1 MFGMLDYR
9 AHKLYIILFGIP
21 IFLIGLFS
29 LFGLPFIYYA
39 VGSYFADTYVM
50 KIIMSLICLIF
61 IELIW
66 LAVVMFISKVFQFIF
81 GLIVDVIPA
90 DGRTKEEAKLVVWS
104 GDKAI
109 FLLKFNK
116 KKPKD
121 WSDKDKEK
129 LASGFFNYFFK
140 ENIIE
145 RIDRVREHYIDNP
158 DVNPDEFNTKAFLKE
173 NNLEI
178 GIFEKIV
185 TDVFF
190 RTCVIRYSIFLYL
203 ILLSPF

>member
-21 IFLIGLFS
+21 NFLLVLFS
-29 LFGLPFIYYA
+29 ILGLPFLYYA
-39 VGSYFADTYVM
+39 AGSYFADTYVM

-61 IELIW
+61 IEFIW
-66 LAVVMFISKVFQFIF
+66 TAVVMFISKVFQFIF

-90 DGRTKEEAKLVVWS
+90 DGRTKEEANLVVWG

-109 FLLKFNK
+109 FLLKFNE
-116 KKPKD
+116 KKPED
-121 WSDKDKEK
+121 WSDNDKEK

-145 RIDRVREHYIDNP
+145 RLDRVREHYIDNP
-158 DVNPDEFNTKAFLKE
+158 DINPNEWNTKTFLKE

-185 TDVFF
+185 THFFF
-190 RTCVIRYSIFLYL
+190 RACAIRYSIFLYL
-203 ILLSPF
+203 ILFSPF

>member
-21 IFLIGLFS
+21 IFLLSLFS

-66 LAVVMFISKVFQFIF
+66 LVVVMFISKVFQFIF

-90 DGRTKEEAKLVVWS
+90 DGRTNEEAKLVVWS

-109 FLLKFNK
+109 FLLKFNQ

-121 WSDKDKEK
+121 WSDNDKEK
-129 LASGFFNYFFK
+129 LAGGFFNYFFK

-158 DVNPDEFNTKAFLKE
+158 DINPDEFNTKAFLKE

-178 GIFEKIV
+178 GIFERIV
-185 TDVFF
+185 TDFF
-190 RTCVIRYSIFLYL
+190 FSACVIRYSIFLYL
-203 ILLSPF
+203 ILFSPF